1 MPKRTENSG
10 DESRIDIACFHI
22 AIGCTEQSWE
32 NYAECNSDWNCRMQ
46 CQGKREFDIAPCATH
61 QSIDAASVRLRGDS
75 WSGNLKKKTPTRDAS
90 TKHRRTWVFIKIVAL
105 NQAQLR
111 IGRLEEDPPNVAE

>member
-75 WSGNLKKKTPTRDAS
+75 WSGNLKKK
-90 TKHRRTWVFIKIVAL
+90 RRRAMRQRNTDEPGSSSRSSRSIKYSFV
-105 NQAQLR
+105 
-111 IGRLEEDPPNVAE
+111 